1 MQAFYADKTEI
12 RTLSMDELSLVAGG
26 FNWDKV
32 QWGKAVAVGA
42 VTGLSA
48 GVAGLTGGPGVAA
61 AAAARGVVAVYTG
74 TTTPPGLSQSPK
86 QNLVARWSDSCFS
99 AQVRHSHSRFN

>member
-1 MQAFYADKTEI
+1 MQAFCADKTEI
-12 RTLSMDELSLVAGG
+12 RTLSMDELSLVAGE

-48 GVAGLTGGPGVAA
+48 GVADLTGGPGVAA
-61 AAAARGVVAVYTG
+61 AAAAGGFVEGFGSTVV
-74 TTTPPGLSQSPK
+74 
-86 QNLVARWSDSCFS
+86 SDGWE
-99 AQVRHSHSRFN
+99 

>member
-42 VTGLSA
+42 VTG
-48 GVAGLTGGPGVAA
+48 GFVGGFGST
-61 AAAARGVVAVYTG
+61 VV
-74 TTTPPGLSQSPK
+74 
-86 QNLVARWSDSCFS
+86 SDGWE
-99 AQVRHSHSRFN
+99 

>member
-48 GVAGLTGGPGVAA
+48 GVAGLTGGPGVQPQLQP
-61 AAAARGVVAVYTG
+61 VD
-74 TTTPPGLSQSPK
+74 LSEASVPLWFRTVG
-86 QNLVARWSDSCFS
+86 NNPRNRIL
-99 AQVRHSHSRFN
+99 

>member
-42 VTGLSA
+42 VTG
-48 GVAGLTGGPGVAA
+48 
-61 AAAARGVVAVYTG
+61 
-74 TTTPPGLSQSPK
+74 
-86 QNLVARWSDSCFS
+86 D
-99 AQVRHSHSRFN
+99 

>member
-48 GVAGLTGGPGVAA
+48 GVAGLTSGPGVAA
-61 AAAARGVVAVYTG
+61 AAAAGGFVGGFGSTVV
-74 TTTPPGLSQSPK
+74 
-86 QNLVARWSDSCFS
+86 SDGWE
-99 AQVRHSHSRFN
+99 

>member
-61 AAAARGVVAVYTG
+61 AAAAGRRLRFHCGFRWLGIIPETESCSKVVGLVLSG
-74 TTTPPGLSQSPK
+74 TSPT
-86 QNLVARWSDSCFS
+86 
-99 AQVRHSHSRFN
+99 

>member
-48 GVAGLTGGPGVAA
+48 GVAGLAGETGVAA
-61 AAAARGVVAVYTG
+61 AAAAGGFVGDFGSTVV
-74 TTTPPGLSQSPK
+74 
-86 QNLVARWSDSCFS
+86 SDGWE
-99 AQVRHSHSRFN
+99 

>member
-12 RTLSMDELSLVAGG
+12 RTLSMDELSLVAGE

-61 AAAARGVVAVYTG
+61 AAGGFVGGFGSTVV
-74 TTTPPGLSQSPK
+74 
-86 QNLVARWSDSCFS
+86 SDGWE
-99 AQVRHSHSRFN
+99 

>member
-1 MQAFYADKTEI
+1 
-12 RTLSMDELSLVAGG
+12 MDELSLVAGG

-61 AAAARGVVAVYTG
+61 AAAAGGFVGGSVPLWFRTVGNN
-74 TTTPPGLSQSPK
+74 PRNRIL
-86 QNLVARWSDSCFS
+86 
-99 AQVRHSHSRFN
+99 

>member
-61 AAAARGVVAVYTG
+61 AAAAAAGGFVGGFGSTVV
-74 TTTPPGLSQSPK
+74 
-86 QNLVARWSDSCFS
+86 SDGWE
-99 AQVRHSHSRFN
+99 